1 MADDDYEYTNESSID
16 PNLKCS
22 ICYNLFNDPYS
33 TQCEHIYCLVCINRC
48 LQSDNRCS
56 LCRRPIKRTDLTKA
70 DAICDA
76 VNRILVT
83 CKRCGQNVQR
93 GQFHE
98 HTRND
103 CPGTRRDL
111 RPIVHGQ
118 RIELLLNQPLR
129 QCQQLREELA
139 RQKTEINN
147 NHNHANNNMN
157 TINGKLKEQQDEIE
171 ILRKSN
177 ATQQRKIQEL
187 ERDLEKIIRKWHR
200 NISFLK
206 KMLLL

>member
-1 MADDDYEYTNESSID
+1 
-16 PNLKCS
+16 
-22 ICYNLFNDPYS
+22 
-33 TQCEHIYCLVCINRC
+33 
-48 LQSDNRCS
+48 
-56 LCRRPIKRTDLTKA
+56 
-70 DAICDA
+70 

-98 HTRND
+98 HIRND
-103 CPGTRRDL
+103 CPGARSDL
-111 RPIVHGQ
+111 LPIVPAQ

-147 NHNHANNNMN
+147 NHNHTNNNMN

-187 ERDLEKIIRKWHR
+187 ERDIQIREENTERHEKFIDELENNNRRLQNHIKRFNDESDLRIRGLEEKIIRKWHR